1 MSDTLQFVVD
11 VPSTQLKQEWIS
23 QCSMCS
29 ACRSVATRRSAML
42 VEGPVSERQAEEP
55 LAKIEDH
62 LFYTGGCFTFDLRQR
77 SDKQQE
83 TTDILSVVLQ
93 FRPK

>member
-1 MSDTLQFVVD
+1 MCIGKESFIRLFRVIDIQNKSIATAMSDTL
-11 VPSTQLKQEWIS
+11 LNIRY
-23 QCSMCS
+23 
-29 ACRSVATRRSAML
+29 AL
-42 VEGPVSERQAEEP
+42 EP

>member
-1 MSDTLQFVVD
+1 
-11 VPSTQLKQEWIS
+11 
-23 QCSMCS
+23 
-29 ACRSVATRRSAML
+29 ML
-42 VEGPVSERQAEEP
+42 DEP